1 MLYRLTG
8 QIEADEAS
16 FLDTARAA
24 LNGVSLP
31 PDLQDFVRN
40 VRLRDFGVDGRG
52 PSQQAVTAAQQ
63 PPDGKA
69 SRKVDLQA
77 CW

>member
-1 MLYRLTG
+1 MLCPLTG

-24 LNGVSLP
+24 LNGVNLP

-40 VRLRDFGVDGRG
+40 VRLTDFGVDGRG
-52 PSQQAVTAAQQ
+52 PSEQAATTAQQ

-69 SRKVDLQA
+69 SCKVDLQVYR
-77 CW
+77 